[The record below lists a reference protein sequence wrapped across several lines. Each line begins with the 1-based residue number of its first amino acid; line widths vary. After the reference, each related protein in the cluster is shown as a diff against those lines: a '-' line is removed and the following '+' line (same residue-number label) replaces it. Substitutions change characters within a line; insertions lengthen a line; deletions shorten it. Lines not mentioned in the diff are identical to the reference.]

1 MCAHGG
7 CNAVA
12 VDGTSRCEAHTV
24 TYTPKRRYEH
34 HYHQGKHIYSSAR
47 WVRLRDDFLRHN
59 PLCKKHEALG
69 LFVPATVVDHVVEI
83 EDGGEVWDPDNLQGL
98 CDECHKVKTG
108 EEVRKRRKK
117 KRNNGFGSL
126 SDY

>member
-7 CNAVA
+7 CTAVA
-12 VDGTSRCEAHTV
+12 IEGTSRCEAHTV
-24 TYTPKRRYEH
+24 TYAPKKRYEH

-47 WVRLRDDFLRHN
+47 WVRLRGDFLRHN
-59 PLCKKHEALG
+59 PLCAKHQSLG
-69 LFVPATVVDHVVEI
+69 LFIPATIVDHIVEI
-83 EDGGEVWDPDNLQGL
+83 EDGGEVWDVSNLQGL

-108 EEVRKRRKK
+108 LEARKRRKK
-117 KRNNGFGSL
+117 KGNNGFGSL